1 MKALLQNSPIV
12 PVVVADSVQQGIS
25 IAEAL
30 VAGGMSVIEI
40 TLRTPSALT
49 IIAAVAKQFPKLMV
63 GAGTVLNP
71 NQLQEVQKAGA
82 KFAVSPGSTPALL
95 KAAKDIG
102 LPLLPGIATASEI
115 MQGIDLGYDCF
126 KLFPASATG
135 GIPLLKGFGGPFKD
149 VTFCPTGGISEEN
162 FIEYLNLDNV
172 ISVGG
177 TWLTPAKVVK
187 EQSWENIVTLAKT
200 ALAKLKT

>member
-1 MKALLQNSPIV
+1 MKTILKNSPIV
-12 PVVVADSVQQGIS
+12 PVVVADNVEQGVK

-30 VAGGMSVIEI
+30 VEGGMVAIEI
-40 TLRTPSALT
+40 TLRTPSALS

-95 KAAKDIG
+95 KAAKDMKF
-102 LPLLPGIATASEI
+102 PLLPGIATASEI

-126 KLFPASATG
+126 KLFPASAVG
-135 GIPLLKGFGGPFKD
+135 GVPLLKGFGGPFKE
-149 VTFCPTGGISEEN
+149 VTFCPTGGINEN
-162 FIEYLNLDNV
+162 NFLEYLNLDNV
-172 ISVGG
+172 VSVGG
-177 TWLTPAKVVK
+177 TWLTPVK
-187 EQSWENIVTLAKT
+187 SIKDQNWQDIVSLAK
-200 ALAKLKT
+200 ASLAKL

>member
-1 MKALLQNSPIV
+1 VKTILKDSPIV
-12 PVVVADSVQQGIS
+12 PVVVADTVEQGVN

-30 VAGGMSVIEI
+30 VSGGMNAIEI
-40 TLRTPSALT
+40 TLRTPSALN
-49 IIAAVAKQFPKLMV
+49 IIAAVAKKFPKLMV

-71 NQLQEVQKAGA
+71 NQLQEIQKAGA

-95 KAAKDIG
+95 KAAKDMK

-126 KLFPASATG
+126 KLFPASAVG
-135 GIPLLKGFGGPFKD
+135 GIPLLKGFGGPFKG
-149 VTFCPTGGISEEN
+149 VTFCPTGGITGDN
-162 FIEYLNLDNV
+162 FTEYLNLENV
-172 ISVGG
+172 VSVGG
-177 TWLTPAKVVK
+177 TWLTPAKSVK
-187 EQSWENIVTLAKT
+187 EQTWEDIVSLAKT